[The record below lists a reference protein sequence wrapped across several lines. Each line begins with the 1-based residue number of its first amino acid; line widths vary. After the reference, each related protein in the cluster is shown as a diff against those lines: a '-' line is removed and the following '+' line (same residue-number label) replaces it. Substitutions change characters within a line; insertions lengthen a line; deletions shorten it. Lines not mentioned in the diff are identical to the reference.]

1 MQDVQKLYD
10 ARVSGENLTPGQDI
24 LVNTIEDAYDI
35 QEELLKM
42 QDTSAVGFKISMT
55 SQETQDLFQSKE
67 PVYGPFTERQV
78 VDGIELSDRKSVV

>member
-35 QEELLKM
+35 QEELETFNQEIK
-42 QDTSAVGFKISMT
+42 SNIS
-55 SQETQDLFQSKE
+55 
-67 PVYGPFTERQV
+67 
-78 VDGIELSDRKSVV
+78 KSGYTFWYAALIILREGL